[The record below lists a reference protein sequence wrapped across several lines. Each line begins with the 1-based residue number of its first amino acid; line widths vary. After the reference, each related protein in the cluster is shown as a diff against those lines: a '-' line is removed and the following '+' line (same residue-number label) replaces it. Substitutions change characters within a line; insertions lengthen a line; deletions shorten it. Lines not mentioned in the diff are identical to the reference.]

1 MAKTA
6 STKGDRRVTD
16 ETENGVGGTGSD
28 LVATQPPTEPPL
40 SDAAKSR
47 LAAIVQVARHYG
59 AEIDPAELNL
69 VPGSN
74 GPSDAD
80 MVAWAKAAGLAAD
93 ARKVAWRFL
102 LKNQMEPIILLLTD
116 GSAALLSGV
125 RQDENLVFLRDPRSG
140 SGELPTPV
148 DELRLRQIWQGQII
162 LVRPSLGHAPEDQP
176 FDFRWIFNLVMI
188 DRTLVR
194 DISIASIGI
203 AIIGTLPA
211 LMVMMVL
218 DKVMEQGDVNT
229 LIFIGAMFFLLWLLE
244 AVLAYGSQII
254 TAHLGARVDTRV
266 HLHLFTRLLALPLDY
281 FERNPAGQTAHR
293 LQQTWQIRRFVT
305 STLLGS
311 ILNFF
316 TLCVVLP
323 VLYYITPVLTWFT
336 LVAAIATAVIVFSYL
351 RPLRRIFGRVV
362 VAEIQKS
369 TVMVETLHGIRTVKC
384 MVLEPQQRD
393 VWDAKVAR
401 ASKLRLEGYRLAV
414 WPQVLSLPFQR
425 FAERGTLLVGALMAV
440 QDPTSITIGQLVA
453 VLLLGGRLSEPMM
466 NLARVMQDMEEL
478 RAAIM
483 MISWTID
490 NPVEVTSRMRG
501 LTPNFVGAITFDHL
515 SFTYPGSKSRA
526 LDDLCA
532 EIPAGTMMGL
542 VGRSGSGKSTVAR
555 LLQGISRG
563 YEGYLK
569 VDGIDLREIQ
579 LGHLRRSF
587 GVVLQDNFLFRGSI
601 RDNILAS
608 RPGYTFKDVIRA
620 ASLAGAQEFI
630 ERLPKGYE
638 TIIEEGSANL
648 SGGQRQRIAI
658 ARALITD
665 PRLLI
670 LDEATSALD
679 PESEA
684 LVNANLKLI
693 GEGRTMVI
701 VSHRLAS
708 LLDCH
713 LTMVLERGRLLD
725 LAPHSVLLERCAT
738 YRTLWH
744 QQNRHLAPASA
755 QQGPA
760 SLGPVLAN

>member
-1 MAKTA
+1 M
-6 STKGDRRVTD
+6 TD
-16 ETENGVGGTGSD
+16 DNADGQDAAGAA
-28 LVATQPPTEPPL
+28 LVPSPAPTEPPL

-47 LAAIVQVARHYG
+47 IAAIIQVCRHYG
-59 AEIDPAELNL
+59 VEIDPASLRL
-69 VPGSN
+69 VPGTEMPSN
-74 GPSDAD
+74 AD
-80 MVAWAKAAGLAAD
+80 MTAWVKKAGLAAE

-102 LKNQMEPIILLLTD
+102 FINKMEPIILLLND
-116 GSAALLSGV
+116 GTTAVLAGV
-125 RQDENLVFLRDPRSG
+125 QQEHNLVFLRDPRSG
-140 SGELPTPV
+140 AGELPTPI
-148 DELRLRQIWQGQII
+148 DELRMRQLWRGDIL
-162 LVRPSLGHAPEDQP
+162 LVRPAQGHAPEDEA
-176 FDFRWIFNLVMI
+176 FDFRWIFNLILV
-188 DRTLVR
+188 DRSLVR
-194 DISIASIGI
+194 DISIASIGN
-203 AIIGTLPA
+203 AALGTAPG

-218 DKVMEQGDVNT
+218 DKVLQQGDENT
-229 LIFIGAMFFLLWLLE
+229 LVFISVIFFFLWIME
-244 AVLAYGSQII
+244 SVLTYGSQVVG
-254 TAHLGARVDTRV
+254 AHLGARADSRV
-266 HLHLFTRLLALPLDY
+266 HLHIFNRLLALPLDY
-281 FERNPAGQTAHR
+281 FERHPAGQTAHR
-293 LQQTWQIRRFVT
+293 LQQAWMIRRFIT
-305 STLLGS
+305 STLLNS
-311 ILNFF
+311 LLDFF
-316 TLCVVLP
+316 TLCVILP
-323 VLYYITPVLTWFT
+323 VLFYITPTLTWLT
-336 LVAAIATAVIVFSYL
+336 LIAALFTAVIVFSFL
-351 RPLRRIFGRVV
+351 RPLRHVFGKVI
-362 VAEIQKS
+362 VAEIEKS
-369 TVMVETLHGIRTVKC
+369 AVMVETIHGIRTVKSLA
-384 MVLEPQQRD
+384 LEPQQRE

-414 WPQVLSLPFQR
+414 WPQVLALPFQR
-425 FAERGTLLVGALMAV
+425 FAERGVLLVGGLMAV
-440 QDPTSITIGQLVA
+440 QDPTSITVGQLVA
-453 VLLLGGRLSEPMM
+453 VLVLGGRLASPLV
-466 NLARVMQDMEEL
+466 NLSRVMQDIEEL
-478 RAAIM
+478 RAGIVQL
-483 MISWTID
+483 SWVID
-490 NPVEVTSRMRG
+490 NPVEVTSRTLG
-501 LTPNFVGAITFDHL
+501 LRPNFVGAITFDHL
-515 SFTYPGSKSRA
+515 SYTYPGSKNRA

-569 VDGIDLREIQ
+569 VDGIDLREIE

-587 GVVLQDNFLFRGSI
+587 GVVLQDNFLFRGTI
-601 RDNILAS
+601 RDNIVAS
-608 RPGYTFKDVIRA
+608 RPGYTFNDVIRA
-620 ASLAGAQEFI
+620 ANLAGAQEFI

-638 TIIEEGSANL
+638 TVIEEGSSNL

-658 ARALITD
+658 ARALVTD
-665 PRLLI
+665 PKLLI

-713 LTMVLERGRLLD
+713 LTMVLERGRMLD